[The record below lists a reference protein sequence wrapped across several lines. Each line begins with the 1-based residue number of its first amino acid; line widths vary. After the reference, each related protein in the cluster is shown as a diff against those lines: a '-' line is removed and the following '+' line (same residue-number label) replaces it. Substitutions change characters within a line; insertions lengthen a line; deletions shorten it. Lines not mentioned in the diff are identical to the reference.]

1 MTKREFV
8 MQFVLNRAAGAATNT
23 AGVFWVE
30 EAIRTWNKIQ
40 EIAPEPRFPPKDP
53 NSSAIGTAGSNV

>member
-8 MQFVLNRAAGAATNT
+8 MQFVLNRAASATST
-23 AGVFWVE
+23 AGEYWVS

-40 EIAPEPRFPPKDP
+40 ETAPESRFPPKDP
-53 NSSAIGTAGSNV
+53 NSSAIGTANFNV